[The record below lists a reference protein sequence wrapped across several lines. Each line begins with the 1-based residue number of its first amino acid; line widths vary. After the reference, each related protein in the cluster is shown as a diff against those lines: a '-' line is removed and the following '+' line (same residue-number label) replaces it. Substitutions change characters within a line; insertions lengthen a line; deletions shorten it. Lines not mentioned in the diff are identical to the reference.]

1 MWVEGKSEHSHNL
14 IKLMSYLTNLFWP
27 MGFGMREQVLLL
39 ELEDEDLVFPRASKA
54 FYSITY
60 GK

>member
-1 MWVEGKSEHSHNL
+1 
-14 IKLMSYLTNLFWP
+14 

-54 FYSITY
+54 FYAITY